1 MWLKTAPRPKYTRL
15 AESAAM
21 KMFAPRWTMQDS
33 CIRAYGDAS
42 YESRMSTPR
51 VMELDYAYQKKLVGT
66 TVDNSEKVLI
76 PNAGVFVLKGLRY
89 TIECSDSRREL
100 QRLHGMP

>member
-1 MWLKTAPRPKYTRL
+1 
-15 AESAAM
+15 
-21 KMFAPRWTMQDS
+21 
-33 CIRAYGDAS
+33 
-42 YESRMSTPR
+42 
-51 VMELDYAYQKKLVGT
+51 MELDYAYQKKLVRT

-89 TIECSDSRREL
+89 TIDCSDSRREL